1 MEWFRITVKTGS
13 SQEEDS
19 FYRIVTKKNKEL
31 HKKFRSLKL
40 SHATQDGISVWK
52 CTGSEQKVSM
62 GDEKSSLFHSVAEA
76 VAEIILEIKEKQ
88 IVEGLLDKEFDFSG
102 KEELERV
109 VEHCLSLLA
118 KGEESPND
126 SWKRRH
132 KKLIK
137 PIEKCL
143 LEYSTFNLDGFI
155 MFRQREYAS
164 ELREIVEYAVDEFLV
179 DRQYEEFVSLLK
191 YFVYFQEPQIPVVH
205 VIHKSGQ
212 ELLLFDEVMNPL
224 EKKPEDG
231 VIVERLDQKDM
242 EMEDVVVSTL
252 ISVCPAK
259 VIIHTREP
267 HMPAI
272 NTIIQ
277 IFDKRVEIC
286 RSCPECQA
294 FFKEKEKI

>member
-31 HKKFRSLKL
+31 HKKFKSLKL
-40 SHATQDGISVWK
+40 SHVIHDGISVWK

-62 GDEKSSLFHSVAEA
+62 EDEKSSLFHLVAEA

-88 IVEGLLDKEFDFSG
+88 IVEELLDKEFDFSD
-102 KEELERV
+102 KEESTRI

-118 KGEESPND
+118 KGEEPPNE

-137 PIEKCL
+137 PIEQCL
-143 LEYSTFNLDGFI
+143 LEYPILNLDGFI
-155 MFRQREYAS
+155 TFRQKEYVS

-191 YFVYFQEPQIPVVH
+191 YFVYFQEPQIPIVH
-205 VIHKSGQ
+205 VVHKSGH
-212 ELLLFDEVMNPL
+212 ELLLFDEDMNPL
-224 EKKPEDG
+224 EKRPEDG
-231 VIVERLDQKDM
+231 LVVERIDQKNM

-267 HMPAI
+267 HMAAI
-272 NTIIQ
+272 KTLVQ

-286 RSCPECQA
+286 HSCPECRA